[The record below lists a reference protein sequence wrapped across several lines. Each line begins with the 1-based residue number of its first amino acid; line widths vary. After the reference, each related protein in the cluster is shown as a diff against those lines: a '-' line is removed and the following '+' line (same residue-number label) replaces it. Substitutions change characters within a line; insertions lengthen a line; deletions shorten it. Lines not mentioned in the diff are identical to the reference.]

1 MNNDEWIN
9 ICFKRANRDQ
19 LLKESD
25 KYLMSDYPISS
36 SNLELVK
43 QYRQKL
49 RDYMN
54 IPEIVNY
61 NSNVIIPEIP
71 SFPTFE

>member
-9 ICFKRANRDQ
+9 ICFKRAKRDQ

-25 KYLMSDYPISS
+25 KYLIPDYPISS

-43 QYRQKL
+43 LYRQEL

-61 NSNVIIPEIP
+61 NSNVPIPEMP
-71 SFPTFE
+71 QFPF

>member
-25 KYLMSDYPISS
+25 KYLIPDYPISS

-61 NSNVIIPEIP
+61 NSNVIIPEMP
-71 SFPTFE
+71 QFPF

>member
-36 SNLELVK
+36 SNNE
-43 QYRQKL
+43 
-49 RDYMN
+49 
-54 IPEIVNY
+54 
-61 NSNVIIPEIP
+61 
-71 SFPTFE
+71 

>member
-25 KYLMSDYPISS
+25 KYLMSDYPISN

-61 NSNVIIPEIP
+61 NSNVIIPEMP
-71 SFPTFE
+71 QFPF

>member
-61 NSNVIIPEIP
+61 NSNVIIPEMP
-71 SFPTFE
+71 QFPF

>member
-25 KYLMSDYPISS
+25 KYLIPDYPISS

-43 QYRQKL
+43 QYRQEL

-61 NSNVIIPEIP
+61 NSNVPIPEMP
-71 SFPTFE
+71 KFPF

>member
-61 NSNVIIPEIP
+61 NSNVPIPEMP
-71 SFPTFE
+71 QFPF